1 MSFNH
6 NKFLSSSLCC
16 ETDDDSSSV
25 VVTTTNPNQLIPPIS
40 LSNTIT
46 TQTMTSKL
54 FKTNTIKAGDYYTI
68 RMAGD
73 FNCAPNTNILI
84 KLALNSDNII
94 SFMDA
99 YSPPPSSTA
108 WEIVID
114 VVFSSLNFVYGTCK
128 FMYGDNTQTGGEATM
143 FGPTPVLSGGFRLR
157 NGSASYN
164 STIDNNMV
172 LSWKFTSV
180 NDANYCDAYIGS
192 IIKS

>member
-6 NKFLSSSLCC
+6 NKFMAIVNSCC
-16 ETDDDSSSV
+16 EAENSSIA
-25 VVTTTNPNQLIPPIS
+25 TTTNNPIKYLTIIPPIG

-46 TQTMTSKL
+46 TQTITSRL
-54 FKTNTIKAGDYYTI
+54 FGQNTINAGDYYTI
-68 RMAGD
+68 KLAGD

-84 KLALNSDNII
+84 KLSLNADNII
-94 SFMDA
+94 SFMDV
-99 YSPPPSSTA
+99 YSPPMSSTP

-128 FMYGDNTQTGGEATM
+128 FMYGDNTQTGG
-143 FGPTPVLSGGFRLR
+143 GFKLR

-172 LSWKFTSV
+172 LSWKFTSLNPV
-180 NDANYCDAYIGS
+180 NYCDAYIGS
-192 IIKS
+192 INFNY